1 MKNEASKSK
10 IPMYFNATSLIQER
24 ATELR
29 GKSTT
34 AEEILWSKLRNR
46 QLAGLKFRR
55 QHPISKFIADFYCHE
70 IRLVIEV
77 DGLIHENINYKE
89 RDLNKTAEFERNEIK
104 VIRFKNE
111 EIINN
116 IDEVLRRIES
126 FL

>member
-10 IPMYFNATSLIQER
+10 IPMYYNASMLIQER

-34 AEEILWSKLRNR
+34 AESLLWSKLKNR

-55 QHPISKFIADFYCHE
+55 QHPISQFIADFYCHE
-70 IRLVIEV
+70 IKLVIEV
-77 DGLIHENINYKE
+77 DGSIHENIDYKE
-89 RDLNKTAEFERNEIK
+89 RDLNKTAELERNEIK
-104 VIRFKNE
+104 VLRFKNE

-116 IDEVLRRIES
+116 IDEVLRSIES
-126 FL
+126 SL